1 MRLTKQSA
9 TEDSIQ
15 IYLREIGQIPLLTH
29 EQEITLARSIASSA
43 KLEGLRSK
51 LAETLGVEPSQSAW
65 AEAADCDV
73 QTLTRTLSIGRRA
86 KDRMITAN
94 LRLVVSIAK
103 KYQNRGLDLMDLVQE
118 GSIGLVRAAEKF
130 DHKRGYKFSTYAH
143 WWIRQAMTRGISQQ
157 SRNIRLPVH
166 LYESINKYRK
176 TVRGLAAEL
185 RRNPQKEEIAAQME
199 VSVDQIDKIRE
210 YSQNTVS
217 GNNRI
222 GTDQDAELFDFIPA
236 TDIPSPDEEVYDR
249 QLSDRI
255 GEVLSYLPDRQQQLL
270 VMRYGLDGAKPKT
283 LNECGEVLG
292 YSRERARQILARANR
307 SIRVGQRKNLLAGF
321 L

>member
-1 MRLTKQSA
+1 MGLTKETA
-9 TEDSIQ
+9 TEDSVR

-29 EQEITLARSIASSA
+29 EQEITLARSIAVSA
-43 KLEGLRSK
+43 KLEGIRSR
-51 LAETLGVEPSQSAW
+51 LAEKLSVEPSQSAW
-65 AEAADCDV
+65 AEAADMDV
-73 QTLTRTLSIGRRA
+73 KELTRNLSIGRRA

-103 KYQNRGLDLMDLVQE
+103 KYQNRGMDLMDLVQE
-118 GSIGLVRAAEKF
+118 GSLGLVRAAEKF

-143 WWIRQAMTRGISQQ
+143 WWIRQAITRGISQQ

-176 TVRGLAAEL
+176 TVRGLTAEL
-185 RRNPQKEEIAAQME
+185 GRNPRKEEIAARME
-199 VSVDQIDKIRE
+199 VSIDQIDKIRE

-217 GNNRI
+217 GNTRT
-222 GTDQDAELFDFIPA
+222 GSEQDSELFDFIPA
-236 TDIPSPDEEVYDR
+236 TDIPNPDEDVYDR

-255 GEVLSYLPDRQQQLL
+255 GEVLSYLPDRQQKLL
-270 VMRYGLDGAKPKT
+270 VMRYGLDGGKPKT

-307 SIRVGQRKNLLAGF
+307 SIRTGQRKNLLEGF

>member
-1 MRLTKQSA
+1 MGLKETT
-9 TEDSIQ
+9 TEDSIRV
-15 IYLREIGQIPLLTH
+15 YLREIGQIPLLNH

-43 KLEGLRSK
+43 KLEGIRSK

-65 AEAADCDV
+65 AEAADMDV
-73 QTLTRTLSIGRRA
+73 KTLNRNLSIGRRA

-103 KYQNRGLDLMDLVQE
+103 KYQNRGMDLMDLVQE
-118 GSIGLVRAAEKF
+118 GSLGLVRAAEKF

-143 WWIRQAMTRGISQQ
+143 WWIRQAITRGISQQ

-176 TVRGLAAEL
+176 TVRSLAAEL
-185 RRNPQKEEIAAQME
+185 GRNPRKEEIATRME
-199 VSVDQIDKIRE
+199 VSVEQIDKIRE
-210 YSQNTVS
+210 HSQHTVS
-217 GNNRI
+217 GNTRI
-222 GTDQDAELFDFIPA
+222 GCDQDAELFDFLPDA
-236 TDIPSPDEEVYDR
+236 DIPSPSEEVYDR

-255 GEVLSYLPDRQQQLL
+255 SEVLSYLPDRQQQLL

-292 YSRERARQILARANR
+292 FSRERARQILARANR
-307 SIRVGQRKNLLAGF
+307 SIRADQRKNLLEGF